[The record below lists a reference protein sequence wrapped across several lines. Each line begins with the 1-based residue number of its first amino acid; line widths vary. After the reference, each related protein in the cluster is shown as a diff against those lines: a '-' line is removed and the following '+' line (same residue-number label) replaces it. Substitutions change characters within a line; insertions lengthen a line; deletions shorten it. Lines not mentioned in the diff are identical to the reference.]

1 MNPAN
6 FHEMPENTIREQ
18 TFCCGSGSGLN
29 TDELMEIRMRGALPR
44 ANALKHVAD
53 KHDVNMMATI
63 CAIDK
68 ATLLALVQYW
78 VPQVDIMGVHEL
90 LGNAL
95 ILDGEPERTQ
105 NLRGEPLKEE

>member
-1 MNPAN
+1 
-6 FHEMPENTIREQ
+6 
-18 TFCCGSGSGLN
+18 
-29 TDELMEIRMRGALPR
+29 MEIRMRGALPR